1 MYEFVIKEIDFHYSA
16 THQINLTKKL
26 RSTHVYIFTDRLLY
40 VYIFI
45 DSNKTIIGYFYT
57 CRNVYRGKFIQFN
70 TDNIT
75 QKIIVMKKKYMHISP
90 S

>member
-1 MYEFVIKEIDFHYSA
+1 MYIFVIKEVDFHYSA
-16 THQINLTKKL
+16 TPNKFNEKT
-26 RSTHVYIFTDRLLY
+26 THVYIFTDRLLY

-75 QKIIVMKKKYMHISP
+75 QKIKVMKKKYMHISL